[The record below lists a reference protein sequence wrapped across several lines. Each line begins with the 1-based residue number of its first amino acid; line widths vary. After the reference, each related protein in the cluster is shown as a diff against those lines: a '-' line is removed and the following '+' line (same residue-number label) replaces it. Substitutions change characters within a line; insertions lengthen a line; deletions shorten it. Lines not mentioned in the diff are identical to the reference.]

1 MRNINNFLNLKKKLA
16 FVIGGNGLIGKKISL
31 SLALHGAKV
40 VIIDKNIKNLKKLN
54 SKIIYEQLDV
64 TQEDAYRKYSKIM
77 KKYKSPDIFINCS
90 YPRTKDWE
98 NNSIKKISL
107 KSLKKNIDYH
117 LISYTW
123 LAKETAEKMKKS
135 KKNTSIILLSS
146 IYGILG
152 QDLTLYERTSMRENL
167 SYSVIKGGIVNL
179 SKQLASYYGKDKI
192 RVNTICPGGVFDGQ
206 NRTFVKNYNKRVP
219 LKRMAK
225 SQEIANVVLFLSSD
239 ASSYIT
245 GSTLIVDGGWSAV

>member
-1 MRNINNFLNLKKKLA
+1 M
-16 FVIGGNGLIGKKISL
+16 LIG
-31 SLALHGAKV
+31 
-40 VIIDKNIKNLKKLN
+40 NI
-54 SKIIYEQLDV
+54 
-64 TQEDAYRKYSKIM
+64 AKIM

-152 QDLTLYERTSMRENL
+152 QDLY
-167 SYSVIKGGIVNL
+167 I
-179 SKQLASYYGKDKI
+179 I
-192 RVNTICPGGVFDGQ
+192 R
-206 NRTFVKNYNKRVP
+206 KN
-219 LKRMAK
+219 
-225 SQEIANVVLFLSSD
+225 
-239 ASSYIT
+239 
-245 GSTLIVDGGWSAV
+245 

>member
-107 KSLKKNIDYH
+107 KSLKKI
-117 LISYTW
+117 LT
-123 LAKETAEKMKKS
+123 
-135 KKNTSIILLSS
+135 II
-146 IYGILG
+146 
-152 QDLTLYERTSMRENL
+152 
-167 SYSVIKGGIVNL
+167 
-179 SKQLASYYGKDKI
+179 
-192 RVNTICPGGVFDGQ
+192 
-206 NRTFVKNYNKRVP
+206 
-219 LKRMAK
+219 
-225 SQEIANVVLFLSSD
+225 
-239 ASSYIT
+239 
-245 GSTLIVDGGWSAV
+245 

>member
-1 MRNINNFLNLKKKLA
+1 
-16 FVIGGNGLIGKKISL
+16 
-31 SLALHGAKV
+31 
-40 VIIDKNIKNLKKLN
+40 
-54 SKIIYEQLDV
+54 
-64 TQEDAYRKYSKIM
+64 
-77 KKYKSPDIFINCS
+77 
-90 YPRTKDWE
+90 
-98 NNSIKKISL
+98 
-107 KSLKKNIDYH
+107 
-117 LISYTW
+117 
-123 LAKETAEKMKKS
+123 
-135 KKNTSIILLSS
+135 
-146 IYGILG
+146 
-152 QDLTLYERTSMRENL
+152 MRENL

-192 RVNTICPGGVFDGQ
+192 RVNAICQGVFDGQ